1 MMQLGKRPR
10 PAMAMRRTT
19 SMTGITI
26 DVLDPPPPSDSLT
39 NGGSHN
45 INNKTIDL
53 TVDNHYLASMVS
65 PRNSLMNHHNNPHHH
80 HHLRSV
86 SLESTAHFLRTC
98 GLCQRRLAPSNDIYM
113 YRGDTG
119 FCSLECREEQMKKD
133 ARKEKYQQ
141 RSKLSAVTN
150 SSGMNRDDIITIGGG
165 HHPTSSPVPTSTS

>member
-19 SMTGITI
+19 SMTGITV
-26 DVLDPPPPSDSLT
+26 DVLDPPPLSDSLT
-39 NGGSHN
+39 NGGSHD
-45 INNKTIDL
+45 INNKTVDQ

-65 PRNSLMNHHNNPHHH
+65 PRNSLMNHHNNPH

-150 SSGMNRDDIITIGGG
+150 SSGMMNRDDIITIGGG